1 MLFINLEKACV
12 QKEIRQR
19 CQGKSGVYQITNL
32 QNKKKYIGS
41 GATKIPTGNR
51 LYHRF
56 RYHFVHASKD
66 YPVKRAIEKY
76 GISSFS
82 WEILVWTPVEETTN
96 RESWYIKKLLPE
108 YNILQIAASSLG
120 YKHTAL
126 TRKKMKQSYSVE
138 RRRTIGALYK
148 GKTRTLESRE
158 KMSASARARTALH
171 LENQKYAS
179 TIWNRKTFSK
189 PTEILRGDKLDFL
202 GRFSSLREACNAWG
216 ASYAT
221 FKRAVKS
228 GERIRKYNIY
238 VKYCS

>member
-1 MLFINLEKACV
+1 MASHPFP
-12 QKEIRQR
+12 
-19 CQGKSGVYQITNL
+19 GKFWNGLRWKKQQI
-32 QNKKKYIGS
+32 
-41 GATKIPTGNR
+41 
-51 LYHRF
+51 
-56 RYHFVHASKD
+56 
-66 YPVKRAIEKY
+66 VK
-76 GISSFS
+76 
-82 WEILVWTPVEETTN
+82 
-96 RESWYIKKLLPE
+96 SWYIKKLLPE

-126 TRKKMKQSYSVE
+126 TRNPMKQSYSVE

-221 FKRAVKS
+221 FKKS
-228 GERIRKYNIY
+228 CEISRKNTQVQHLCEILFIVVTSSQREGKCAINTEKHLEKGLYHPDRG
-238 VKYCS
+238 VR

>member
-32 QNKKKYIGS
+32 QNKKKYIAS
-41 GATKIPTGNR
+41 FSLKIPTGNR
-51 LYHRF
+51 LYYRF
-56 RYHFVHASKD
+56 PYHFVHASKD
-66 YPVKRAIEKY
+66 YPVKRAIQKY

-82 WEILVWTPVEETTN
+82 WEILEWTPVEETTN

-126 TRKKMKQSYSVE
+126 TRKNMKQSYSME

-171 LENQKYAS
+171 LKIRNMLARFGIE
-179 TIWNRKTFSK
+179 
-189 PTEILRGDKLDFL
+189 KLFQNL
-202 GRFSSLREACNAWG
+202 QRFC
-216 ASYAT
+216 
-221 FKRAVKS
+221 
-228 GERIRKYNIY
+228 GEMTLIF
-238 VKYCS
+238 